1 MNCVECEIDEI
12 FEDSDLRFFD
22 IRRPENSLFWVK
34 RKPRT
39 YPSYVIYQ
47 EISLEGE
54 KFLQPVKEMRD
65 QVECIKLI
73 ARYMSNNPLGIH
85 VVMDVINN

>member
-1 MNCVECEIDEI
+1 MNYIECEIDEI
-12 FEDSDLRFFD
+12 FEDSELRFFD

-73 ARYMSNNPLGIH
+73 ARYMDNNPLGIH
-85 VVMDVINN
+85 LEMEVINN

>member
-1 MNCVECEIDEI
+1 MNYVECEIDEI
-12 FEDSDLRFFD
+12 FEDSELRFFD

-73 ARYMSNNPLGIH
+73 ARYMDNNPLGIH